1 MARAIDTARDSPAR
15 RLRRARRPASVGR
28 HDAHGYWIE
37 EAGPPTPLAPL
48 DGALDADVVV
58 IGGGYTG
65 MWTAWHLLALQPELR
80 VAVLE
85 GGRFGHGPSGRNGGF
100 VNALWHSLPALRERY
115 GDRAALELVRAAQ
128 GSVEAIGRFCSAE
141 GVDAWYRRSGYLDVS
156 ASPAQDHAWDDVVAA
171 CRELGEPDACVELS
185 PAEVADRCRSPRF
198 RGGILL
204 AGTATVQ
211 PARLA
216 FGLRE
221 RLAGRGAS
229 LFEDSRVGSLR
240 ARDGSVEARTAR
252 GTVRARAAVLAIGGA
267 VAGRGAPLRRHLTIA
282 SSHIALSE
290 PVPDLLEK
298 IGWTGGECITD
309 SRAMLH
315 YLRTTP
321 DGRIAFGWGGGR
333 IALGARLGGLAEV
346 DPAVVATA
354 VAHMRAFF
362 PDLAGRRI
370 THAWGGPIDVS
381 PTHLP
386 VVVELPGGRAFAACG
401 YTGNGVGPS
410 HMVGRTLASLALD
423 RRDAP
428 SRLALVEPRPQ
439 RVPPEPL
446 RWLGG
451 VAIRAALER
460 KEEAEDAGRRPHPVH
475 RAMATV
481 PRRLGFRVTR

>member
-1 MARAIDTARDSPAR
+1 MLHSIDTTGDASAGR
-15 RLRRARRPASVGR
+15 RRPPRPPAAVDN
-28 HDAHGYWIE
+28 HDAHGYWIA
-37 EAGPPTPLAPL
+37 EAGSPAPLPPLA
-48 DGALDADVVV
+48 GTVEADVVV
-58 IGGGYTG
+58 VGGGYTG
-65 MWTAWHLLALQPELR
+65 MWTAWQLLGLEPDLR
-80 VAVLE
+80 VAILE

-100 VNALWHSLPALRERY
+100 VNALWHSLPRLRERY
-115 GDRAALELVRAAQ
+115 GDAAALELVRSAQ
-128 GSVEAIGRFCSAE
+128 ESVDAIGRFCSAE
-141 GVDAWYRRSGYLDVS
+141 RVDAWFRPAGYLDVS
-156 ASPAQDHAWDDVVAA
+156 ASPAQDRAWDDVLAA

-185 PAEVADRCRSPRF
+185 AAEVAARCRSPRF

-204 AGTATVQ
+204 PGTATVH

-216 FGLRE
+216 FGLRR
-221 RLAGRGAS
+221 RLLERGAM
-229 LFEDSRVGSLR
+229 LFEGSRVGSLR
-240 ARDGSVEARTAR
+240 DDGSAVEARTA
-252 GTVRARAAVLAIGGA
+252 GGGVRARAAVLAIGGA
-267 VAGRGAPLRRHLTIA
+267 VAGRGGPLRRNLTIA
-282 SSHIALSE
+282 SSHIALTE
-290 PVPDLLEK
+290 PVPDVLER

-333 IALGARLGGLAEV
+333 IAFGARLGGRAEV

-354 VAHMRAFF
+354 VAHMRSFF
-362 PDLAGRRI
+362 PELAGRRI
-370 THAWGGPIDVS
+370 SHAWGGPIDVS

-423 RRDAP
+423 RRDEA

-451 VAIRAALER
+451 VAIRAALAR
-460 KEEAEDAGRRPHPVH
+460 KEEAEDAGLRPHPVS
-475 RAMATV
+475 RVVATV
-481 PRRLGFRVTR
+481 PARLGFRVTR

>member
-1 MARAIDTARDSPAR
+1 VW
-15 RLRRARRPASVGR
+15 RRAPVGR

-37 EAGPPTPLAPL
+37 EAGPPAPLAPL
-48 DGALDADVVV
+48 DGPLGADVVV
-58 IGGGYTG
+58 VGGGYTG
-65 MWTAWHLLALQPELR
+65 MWTAWHLLELEPALR

-85 GGRFGHGPSGRNGGF
+85 SARCGHGPSGRNGGF
-100 VNALWHSLPALRERY
+100 LNALWHSVPDLRERY
-115 GDRAALELVRAAQ
+115 GDRPALELVRAAQ
-128 GSVEAIGRFCSAE
+128 GSVDAIGRFCAAA
-141 GVDAWYRRSGYLDVS
+141 GVDAWYRRGGYLDVS
-156 ASPAQDHAWDDVVAA
+156 ASPAQDHAWDEVVAA
-171 CRELGEPDACVELS
+171 CRELGEPHACVELS
-185 PAEVADRCRSPRF
+185 PAEVAARCRSPRF

-204 AGTATVQ
+204 PGTATVQ

-221 RLAGRGAS
+221 RLAERGAM
-229 LFEDSRVGSLR
+229 LFEDSRVASLR
-240 ARDGSVEARTAR
+240 AGNGSVEARTGR
-252 GTVRARAAVLAIGGA
+252 GAVRARAAVLAIGGA
-267 VAGRGAPLRRHLTIA
+267 VAGRGGPLRRHLTIA

-290 PVPDLLEK
+290 PVPDVLER

-333 IALGARLGGLAEV
+333 IAFGARLGGLAEV

-386 VVVELPGGRAFAACG
+386 IVVELPGGRAFAGCG
-401 YTGNGVGPS
+401 YTGNGVGPA
-410 HMVGRTLASLALD
+410 HMVGRMLASLAVD

-428 SRLALVEPRPQ
+428 SRLALVEPSPQ

-451 VAIRAALER
+451 VAIRAAMER
-460 KEEAEDAGRRPHPVH
+460 KEEAEDAGRRPHPVST
-475 RAMATV
+475 AVATI